1 MHLQDKAQNFVNYDF
16 TETIHIDRLWNFDLN
31 GNAWEGS
38 GESGGN
44 TENGA
49 LLYSN
54 NCAGCHGTGSS
65 SSKKNRS
72 KSAIQSAIQ
81 NNSGGMGA
89 LSSLPDAELDDL
101 EAYLATL

>member
-1 MHLQDKAQNFVNYDF
+1 
-16 TETIHIDRLWNFDLN
+16 
-31 GNAWEGS
+31 
-38 GESGGN
+38 
-44 TENGA
+44 
-49 LLYSN
+49 
-54 NCAGCHGTGSS
+54 HGTGSS

-89 LSSLPDAELDDL
+89 LSSLTDAELDDL